1 MLLADTDIQEQL
13 SVVYLSALATSAGF
27 VFAQENLDRTGTDL
41 IVRGGRCGFPQI
53 DWQIKACKILPAP
66 KNGTISYPLKRR
78 NYDLLIERSGHPRL
92 LMIYQMPEDK
102 PSWLHCDEDQMVL
115 KKCAYWVSLK
125 GCPASDNDVSVT
137 VQIPVNQVLTIQE
150 LARLMDEARQGKI

>member
-41 IVRGGRCGFPQI
+41 MVRGGKCGFPQI
-53 DWQIKACKILPAP
+53 DWQIKACKTLTAP
-66 KNGTISYPLKRR
+66 KGGIISYPLKKR
-78 NYDLLIERSGHPRL
+78 NYDLLIEKSGHPRL
-92 LMIYQMPEDK
+92 LMIYQMPDDK
-102 PSWLHCDEDQMVL
+102 PSWLHCDEEKMVL

-125 GCPASDNDVSVT
+125 GLPPSDNDTSVT

-150 LARLMDEARQGKI
+150 LRRLMEQARLGHI